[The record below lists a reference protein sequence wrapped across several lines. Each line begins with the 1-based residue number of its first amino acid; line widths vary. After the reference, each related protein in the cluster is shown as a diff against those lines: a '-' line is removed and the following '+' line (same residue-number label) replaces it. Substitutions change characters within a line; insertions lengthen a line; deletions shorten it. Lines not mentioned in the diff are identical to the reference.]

1 MFLNFILIMLIKN
14 LMANRLI
21 LLRHGESLWNK
32 ENIYTGWY
40 DIGLTEKGYH
50 QCNLI
55 ADKLI
60 EKKFIPNVIYTS
72 EQKRALE
79 TSKNI
84 KKYLKQ
90 KTEIKLPII
99 PKWRLNERH
108 YGSVTGLNKS
118 LLKKT
123 YNEKEVNK
131 WINTYYGLPPN
142 LKKNHIS
149 DYVLSEIPNYSSGDY
164 GKSLSFGESLQMVS
178 RRMIPYYNS
187 IILNSIKVGD
197 NVLIVSHSNTLKV
210 LIRYLEDINKDD
222 INSIKVNNLEPI
234 VYDFDKNLHPI
245 RNLDFF
251 N

>member
-1 MFLNFILIMLIKN
+1 MFLNFILLMIIKN
-14 LMANRLI
+14 LMKNRLI

-40 DIGLTEKGYH
+40 DIGLTEKGYN

-84 KKYLKQ
+84 KRNLKE
-90 KTEIKLPII
+90 KTQIKLPII

-108 YGSVTGLNKS
+108 YGHVTGLNKS

-123 YNEKEVNK
+123 YSEKEVNN
-131 WINTYYGLPPN
+131 WVNTYYGQPPN

-149 DYVLSEIPNYSSGDY
+149 DYVLNEIPNYSSGNY

-187 IILNSIKVGD
+187 IILNSIKIGD

-210 LIRYLEDINKDD
+210 LIRYLEDISKDD
-222 INSIKVNNLEPI
+222 IHSIKVNNLEPI
-234 VYDFDKNLHPI
+234 VYDFDKHLHPI